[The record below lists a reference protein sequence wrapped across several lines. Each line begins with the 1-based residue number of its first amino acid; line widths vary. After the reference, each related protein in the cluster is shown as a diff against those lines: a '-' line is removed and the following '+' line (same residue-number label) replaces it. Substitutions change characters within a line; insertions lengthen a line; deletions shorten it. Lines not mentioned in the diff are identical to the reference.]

1 MLNTVEIK
9 WILVDDGSSMSINTQ
24 DTERIARE
32 IKNFEAIFL
41 DSNFGKGYAIRKGMQ
56 HVQAETYL
64 YTDIDFP
71 YRNEDLA
78 GMYERSCAAGDLL
91 LASRNEQYYEKVARG
106 RTLISKLFKRAI
118 RFLFNI
124 PTTDT
129 QAGLKVLSQAAR
141 DLLLQT
147 RVDRYLFDL
156 ELVKLSAKN
165 GLKIIEY
172 PVQLKDNISLSKVSY
187 RILFTEFIN
196 LFRILFQ

>member
-1 MLNTVEIK
+1 M
-9 WILVDDGSSMSINTQ
+9 VDDGSDLGINTQ

-41 DSNFGKGYAIRKGMQ
+41 DKNFGKGYAVRKGMQ
-56 HVQAETYL
+56 NVQAETYL

-71 YRNEDLA
+71 YRNEDLV

-91 LASRNEQYYEKVARG
+91 LASRNEQYYENVARG

-124 PTTDT
+124 PTIDT
-129 QAGLKVLSQAAR
+129 QAGLKVLSQAAK

-165 GLKIIEY
+165 DLEIIEY
-172 PVQLKDNISLSKVSY
+172 PVRLKDNITLSKVSY
-187 RILFTEFIN
+187 RILFTEFLN
-196 LFRILFQ
+196 LFRILFR

>member
-1 MLNTVEIK
+1 MNTVEIK
-9 WILVDDGSSMSINTQ
+9 WILVDDGSDLGINTQ

-41 DSNFGKGYAIRKGMQ
+41 DKNFGKGYAVRKGMQ
-56 HVQAETYL
+56 NVQAETYL

-71 YRNEDLA
+71 YRNEDLV

-91 LASRNEQYYEKVARG
+91 LASRNEQYYENVARG

-124 PTTDT
+124 PTIDT
-129 QAGLKVLSQAAR
+129 QAGLKVLSQAAK

-165 GLKIIEY
+165 DLEIIEY
-172 PVQLKDNISLSKVSY
+172 PVRLKDNITLSKVSY
-187 RILFTEFIN
+187 RILFTEFLN
-196 LFRILFQ
+196 LFRILFR

>member
-1 MLNTVEIK
+1 MCLNINPIDIYQLAIITPCFNPVNNWVENYIDNCKSIKNLLNTVEIK
-9 WILVDDGSSMSINTQ
+9 WILVDDGSDLGINTR

-41 DSNFGKGYAIRKGMQ
+41 DKNFGKGYAVRKGMQ
-56 HVQAETYL
+56 NVQAETYL

-71 YRNEDLA
+71 YRNEDLV

-91 LASRNEQYYEKVARG
+91 LASRNEQYYENVAKG

-124 PTTDT
+124 PTIDT
-129 QAGLKVLSQAAR
+129 QAGLKVLSQAAK

-147 RVDRYLFDL
+147 RVNRYL
-156 ELVKLSAKN
+156 
-165 GLKIIEY
+165 
-172 PVQLKDNISLSKVSY
+172 
-187 RILFTEFIN
+187 
-196 LFRILFQ
+196 

>member
-9 WILVDDGSSMSINTQ
+9 WILVDDGSDLGINTQ

-32 IKNFEAIFL
+32 VKNFEAIFL
-41 DSNFGKGYAIRKGMQ
+41 DKNFGKGYAVRKGMQ
-56 HVQAETYL
+56 NVQAETYL

-71 YRNEDLA
+71 YRNEDLV

-91 LASRNEQYYEKVARG
+91 LASRNEQYYENVARG

-129 QAGLKVLSQAAR
+129 QAGLKVLSQAAK

-147 RVDRYLFDL
+147 RVNRYLFDL

-172 PVQLKDNISLSKVSY
+172 PVKLKDNVTLSKVSY
-187 RILFTEFIN
+187 RVLVTEFLN
-196 LFRILFQ
+196 LFRILFR